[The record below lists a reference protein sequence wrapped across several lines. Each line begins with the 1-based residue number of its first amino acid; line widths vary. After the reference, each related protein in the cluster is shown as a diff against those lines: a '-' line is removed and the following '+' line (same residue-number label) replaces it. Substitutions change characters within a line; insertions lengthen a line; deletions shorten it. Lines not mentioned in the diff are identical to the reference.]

1 MKFSVLT
8 TVAAVLAASTSVT
21 ALPASESP
29 AMLARAELESR
40 ATCSKAATD
49 KLIFKVSINSFE
61 KARKA
66 KNPSKC
72 NWSSDGC
79 SWSPDKPDGYNF
91 IPSCHRHDF
100 GYRNTKA
107 QKRFTKAMKAK
118 IDTNFKNDLYHY
130 CARFSG
136 WSSWKGVE
144 CRRLADVYVAFVRKY
159 GKRNEI
165 GDVAFTKREDNIFDI
180 DLDDD
185 IEGQELPD
193 VEGEDV
199 GEVDDAS
206 VDKREEDVEGEEFE
220 EVEEVEEVDEVDEVD
235 DASIDKREEDVEGEE
250 FEEVDEV
257 EEVEEVDNATV
268 SKREED
274 VEGEE
279 FKEVDDATLA
289 ERDEDSVLNITVD
302 EDIEGQ
308 EIPDVLPA
316 DAEGDEVEDLDAY
329 LGEDEE

>member
-8 TVAAVLAASTSVT
+8 TVATVLAASTSVT

-29 AMLARAELESR
+29 AMLARAELEAR
-40 ATCSKAATD
+40 ATTCTNAATD
-49 KLIFKVSINSFE
+49 KLIFKVSISSFE

-72 NWSSDGC
+72 NWVSDNC

-130 CARFSG
+130 CAQFSG

-144 CRRLADVYVAFVRKY
+144 CRRLADIYVAFVRKY

-180 DLDDD
+180 DLDDE

-193 VEGEDV
+193 VAGEDV

-206 VDKREEDVEGEEFE
+206 IDKREEGEEF
-220 EVEEVEEVDEVDEVD
+220 EEVEEVDEVDEVEEVD
-235 DASIDKREEDVEGEE
+235 GATVSKREESVEDEEFEEADDATLVERDEGVEGEE
-250 FEEVDEV
+250 FEEDDE
-257 EEVEEVDNATV
+257 
-268 SKREED
+268 
-274 VEGEE
+274 
-279 FKEVDDATLA
+279 ATLV
-289 ERDEDSVLNITVD
+289 ERDEDSALNITVD
-302 EDIEGQ
+302 EDIQGQ

-329 LGEDEE
+329 LSEE

>member
-206 VDKREEDVEGEEFE
+206 
-220 EVEEVEEVDEVDEVD
+220 
-235 DASIDKREEDVEGEE
+235 IDKREEDVEGEE

-257 EEVEEVDNATV
+257 EGVEEVDNATV

>member
-21 ALPASESP
+21 ALPVSESLS
-29 AMLARAELESR
+29 MIARAELETR

-49 KLIFKVSINSFE
+49 KLIFKVSITSFE

-100 GYRNTKA
+100 GYRNTKS
-107 QKRFTKAMKAK
+107 QKRFTKAMKKK
-118 IDTNFKNDLYHY
+118 IDDNFKADLYRY

-136 WSSWKGVE
+136 LSSWKGVE
-144 CRRLADVYVAFVRKY
+144 CRRLADVYVAFVRKF

-165 GDVAFTKREDNIFDI
+165 GDVAFSKRKNNIFDI
-180 DLDDD
+180 
-185 IEGQELPD
+185 EL
-193 VEGEDV
+193 
-199 GEVDDAS
+199 
-206 VDKREEDVEGEEFE
+206 
-220 EVEEVEEVDEVDEVD
+220 
-235 DASIDKREEDVEGEE
+235 
-250 FEEVDEV
+250 
-257 EEVEEVDNATV
+257 
-268 SKREED
+268 
-274 VEGEE
+274 
-279 FKEVDDATLA
+279 
-289 ERDEDSVLNITVD
+289 D

-308 EIPDVLPA
+308 EIPDVLPEDEEGGDVDEVSKREVDEEIEEIDIFEDEVEEA
-316 DAEGDEVEDLDAY
+316 DEISKRDEDSVLEIAVDEDIEGQDIPDVLLEDVEGDEVEDLDAY
-329 LGEDEE
+329 LGDEEE